1 LSVPPRRKGGGRM
14 LSGMAAG
21 MMGMIGTPEV
31 AHRGDI
37 RMIDMVEEGGMGM
50 VSTSSRGTV
59 MVNRMAIRMVRV
71 DRTDMART
79 VKVRVNSKV
88 PLRDQEEVRPLDQ
101 DLSRTICRLQ

>member
-1 LSVPPRRKGGGRM
+1 M

-37 RMIDMVEEGGMGM
+37 RMIDMAEGEGTGM

-59 MVNRMAIRMVRV
+59 TVNRMASRTDRM
-71 DRTDMART
+71 DMART
-79 VKVRVNSKV
+79 VKVRVDIKV
-88 PLRDQEEVRPLDQ
+88 PLRDQEEVRPLD
-101 DLSRTICRLQ
+101 